1 MTDDETIL
9 PTQFSCIS
17 IQEFYGELRLKL
29 KLVFNLW
36 DSNAF
41 LSLVLFFMLL
51 GTSSGQYCKYKLS
64 RLISIHYLYY
74 IMDPLNGV
82 PLLIEMHTVEVS
94 FQNPLPCRLLTDP
107 LDD

>member
-1 MTDDETIL
+1 MPDDETIL

-17 IQEFYGELRLKL
+17 IQELYGELRSKL
-29 KLVFNLW
+29 KLVFNLG

-41 LSLVLFFMLL
+41 LSLVLFFMLV
-51 GTSSGQYCKYKLS
+51 GTAQDSKYKLS

-74 IMDPLNGV
+74 IMDFLNGV
-82 PLLIEMHTVEVS
+82 PLLIEMHTVKVS
-94 FQNPLPCRLLTDP
+94 FQNPLPCLLLTDP